1 MSDLTAYKREMQA
14 KNESASKA
22 LAELAEENKR
32 LQEQVAWLKERLR
45 MWADYFEADGY
56 PHSAE
61 QMRLE
66 AR

>member
-45 MWADYFEADGY
+45 LWAEYFEEDGY
-56 PHSAE
+56 PHSAKE
-61 QMRLE
+61 MRKDAE
-66 AR
+66 